1 MPREFK
7 RTVRVA
13 ESIKRV
19 VAPLLNDWMREN
31 QAGMASVTNAT
42 VSSDMRQS
50 KIYVSLYGCDD
61 ATATLKSINEA
72 RYQFRQSIGHELSLR
87 NLPEIKFFRDDSIES
102 SDNISRMLGRLNDG
116 DGDV

>member
-7 RTVRVA
+7 RVVRVA

-19 VAPLLNDWMREN
+19 VAPLLNDWVREH
-31 QAGMASVTNAT
+31 QLGMASVTNVV

-61 ATATLKSINEA
+61 ARAVVKSINED
-72 RYQFRQSIGHELSLR
+72 RHQFRQSIGRELSLR
-87 NLPEIKFFRDDSIES
+87 NVPEIKFLQDDSIRS
-102 SDNISRMLGRLNDG
+102 SDNISRMLDGLNDR
-116 DGDV
+116 DDNA

>member
-7 RTVRVA
+7 RSVRVA

-19 VAPLLNDWMREN
+19 VAPPLNDWMREH
-31 QAGMASVTNAT
+31 QAGMASVTNVV

-61 ATATLKSINEA
+61 ATETLKSINEA
-72 RYQFRQSIGHELSLR
+72 RHQFRQSIGRELSLR
-87 NLPEIKFFRDDSIES
+87 NVPEIKFLQDVSIES
-102 SDNISRMLGRLNDG
+102 SDNISRMLGDLNGRD
-116 DGDV
+116 DNV